1 MRDSGS
7 TIFYLIVAAALG
19 VRYAVIRKAGRFPAR
34 RLRWRERDGDDPARW
49 VERDDEPERFRF
61 WQRVNLA
68 ACILFLA
75 FAALC
80 LL

>member
-1 MRDSGS
+1 MRDTGS
-7 TIFYLIVAAALG
+7 AIFYLIVAAVLG
-19 VRYAVIRKAGRFPAR
+19 VRYAIVRKAGRFPAR
-34 RLRWRERDGDDPARW
+34 RLRLSERDGDDPARW

-68 ACILFLA
+68 VCILFLVLA
-75 FAALC
+75 VWC